1 MLVISL
7 KKTCICRM
15 RSRRIS
21 SLLARRCLNGSR
33 YITNMPQEFQDRF
46 TMEADVEK
54 ELLADEIWIKSET
67 ALRAMKLGKKE
78 PTKHIESMEMGHHI
92 IARNYESADHP
103 DESCRRVISSCMTFP
118 LTLGYA
124 HKLLLPAVP
133 SRPNILMIGARAE
146 SSLPS
151 VWWKDCLYNNGA
163 LEGASIKMTGPGIKK
178 RPEKHAAL
186 TDTID
191 VPSDVEILEWKVPQL
206 DHCESDGSP
215 ELSYSQISLPS
226 PYNENNMKLLHE
238 NSDAMQLLLWADI
251 FVLYNPGTY
260 KERSSKCMKSSY
272 SRLMILLLTA
282 IYCASSKL

>member
-1 MLVISL
+1 
-7 KKTCICRM
+7 
-15 RSRRIS
+15 
-21 SLLARRCLNGSR
+21 
-33 YITNMPQEFQDRF
+33 MPQEFQDRL

-54 ELLADEIWIKSET
+54 ESVADEIWIKSET

-78 PTKHIESMEMGHHI
+78 PTKHIESIEMGHHI

-118 LTLGYA
+118 LSLGYA

-178 RPEKHAAL
+178 RPEKHAAI
-186 TDTID
+186 TDPTD

-206 DHCESDGSP
+206 DHPVSDTSSES
-215 ELSYSQISLPS
+215 SYSQISLS
-226 PYNENNMKLLHE
+226 TSYNENNMKLLHE
-238 NSDAMQLLLWADI
+238 NADAMQLLLWADI

-260 KERSSKCMKSSY
+260 RARSLRCMKSRY
-272 SRLMILLLTA
+272 SLQMLLLLTVV
-282 IYCASSKL
+282 